1 MEHPLTDAWR
11 LRQEQA
17 MAAVC
22 AWRPDLGQSVPEA
35 FESLLTFQRTWE
47 EQVLFPRLARYFVGG
62 GPVPVMTAEHR
73 ELEALWGEIQANGDL
88 GSRETARDNLAH
100 RLQLH
105 CKKESLSL
113 QTVARIRLS
122 RREFEQLLEQG
133 RLLGLSLEGVVP

>member
-11 LRQEQA
+11 LCQERA
-17 MAAVC
+17 VAALR
-22 AWRPDLGQSVPEA
+22 AWRPDAEEPAPEA
-35 FESLLTFQRTWE
+35 LETLLAFQRTWE

-73 ELEALWGEIQANGDL
+73 DLEALWAALRVGGDAE
-88 GSRETARDNLAH
+88 SREAGRENLTRH
-100 RLQLH
+100 LELH

-133 RLLGLSLEGVVP
+133 RLLGLTLGETSS

>member
-17 MAAVC
+17 MAALR

-35 FESLLTFQRTWE
+35 LESLLTFQRTWE

-73 ELEALWGEIQANGDL
+73 ELEALWGEIQVGGDL
-88 GSRETARDNLAH
+88 GSRETVRENLAR

-133 RLLGLSLEGVVP
+133 RLLGLSLEGIVP